1 MADYGVFSLKGQR
14 ALVTGSSAGLGFEIA
29 KLLAEAG
36 AEVWVN
42 GRDSNAVAQAVS
54 QIGPNAHPAVFDV
67 SDTAKA
73 ELTIAEI
80 DAAGGLSILVNNVG
94 MRDRRGFQEF
104 SASDVENLLKVDL
117 MAPFV
122 LSQRAAQGMAKRGY
136 GRIVNISSIAG
147 IIAQSDDALYTTA
160 KAGMNGITKALA
172 AELGTDG
179 ITVNSVAPGFF
190 KTAPNAEAAKDP
202 SIQKRL
208 EMSSSLKRWGEPA
221 ELAPAVLFLA
231 SPAASFVTGQVLA
244 VDGGFTAHY

>member
-1 MADYGVFSLKGQR
+1 MADYGVFSLNGQR
-14 ALVTGSSAGLGFEIA
+14 ALVTGSSSGLGFEIA

-42 GRDSNAVAQAVS
+42 GRDSKAVTSAVAQ
-54 QIGPNAHPAVFDV
+54 IGASAHPAIFDV
-67 SDTAKA
+67 SDSEKA
-73 ELTIAEI
+73 NETIAEI
-80 DAAGGLSILVNNVG
+80 EDAGGLTILVNNVG
-94 MRDRRGFQEF
+94 MRDRRDLQAFT
-104 SASDVENLLKVDL
+104 AADVENLLKVDL
-117 MAPFV
+117 MAPFT
-122 LSQRAAQGMAKRGY
+122 LSQRAAKGMAERGY

-147 IIAQSDDALYTTA
+147 IIAQSGDALYTTA

-172 AELGTDG
+172 AELGTEG

-190 KTAPNAEAAKDP
+190 KTAPNAAAADDP
-202 SIQKRL
+202 KIQKRL
-208 EMSSSLKRWGEPA
+208 ELSSSLKRWGEPR

>member
-1 MADYGVFSLKGQR
+1 MFDLTGKTALITGASGGIGGDIAR
-14 ALVTGSSAGLGFEIA
+14 ALHAS
-29 KLLAEAG
+29 G
-36 AEVWVN
+36 ATV
-42 GRDSNAVAQAVS
+42 
-54 QIGPNAHPAVFDV
+54 
-67 SDTAKA
+67 
-73 ELTIAEI
+73 
-80 DAAGGLSILVNNVG
+80 GLSG
-94 MRDRRGFQEF
+94 TR
-104 SASDVENLLKVDL
+104 VEPLE
-117 MAPFV
+117 
-122 LSQRAAQGMAKRGY
+122 
-136 GRIVNISSIAG
+136 
-147 IIAQSDDALYTTA
+147 
-160 KAGMNGITKALA
+160 ALA

>member
-29 KLLAEAG
+29 NLLVDAG

-42 GRDSNAVAQAVS
+42 GRDSKAVDKAVAD
-54 QIGPNAHPAVFDV
+54 IGPNAHPAVFDV
-67 SDTAKA
+67 SDTGQA
-73 ELTIAEI
+73 EKTIAEI
-80 DAAGGLSILVNNVG
+80 EAAGGLSILVNNVG
-94 MRDRRGFQEF
+94 MRDRRRLQAFTPT
-104 SASDVENLLKVDL
+104 DVENLLKVDL
-117 MAPFV
+117 MSPFI
-122 LSQRAAQGMAKRGY
+122 LSQRAACGMAKRGY

-147 IIAQSDDALYTTA
+147 IIAQSNDALYTTA

-202 SIQKRL
+202 KIQERL
-208 EMSSSLKRWGEPA
+208 EMSSSLKRWGEPR

-231 SPAASFVTGQVLA
+231 SPAASFITGQVLA